1 MKKRI
6 DEGDKTYNKNVD
18 NSDMTQPLYP
28 TNLDMIT
35 LFGLFI
41 TCLYGAKFLVAP
53 LLFTLFDSSAVGSN
67 NAGAVMLFSQLMAF
81 IPTILFMFI
90 MRKRRGN
97 EPIKVKFSV
106 KGFDPVIILSGL
118 VMMFAV
124 SIIIEP
130 LLALVPSVRPNLSG
144 GGFLMLLSV
153 VVVAPIFEEYIC
165 RGLLLESLRS
175 TRGVVLAWIISSLF
189 FAMMH
194 LDGVLSL
201 NAFFMGLILGYIY
214 ISSGSLFAPI
224 ILHAI
229 NNAFAYLFFAIGK
242 DGMMLRD
249 LVANNYIYYIMY
261 ALSIVV
267 FVIAKIKYTR
277 RFKEIIAKEETGFDD
292 DVAKDNI

>member
-1 MKKRI
+1 MKKGI
-6 DEGDKTYNKNVD
+6 DQGDKSYNKNVD

-41 TCLYGAKFLVAP
+41 TCLYGGKFLVLP
-53 LLFTLFDSSAVGSN
+53 LLLPLFGSSAVGAD
-67 NAGAVMLFSQLMAF
+67 NAGAVMLLSQMMAF

-97 EPIKVKFSV
+97 EPIKVKFSL
-106 KGFDPVIILSGL
+106 KGFDPVIIVSGL

-124 SIIIEP
+124 SVIIEP
-130 LLALVPSVRPNLSG
+130 LLALVPSVRPPIDG

-194 LDGVLSL
+194 LDGVLSI

-229 NNAFAYLFFAIGK
+229 NNAFAYIFFAVGK

-249 LVANNYIYYIMY
+249 LVSNNIIYYIMY
-261 ALSIVV
+261 VLAIAV
-267 FVIAKIKYTR
+267 FVVAKIRYTR
-277 RFKEIIAKEETGFDD
+277 RFKEIVAMEEKGLDGGEE
-292 DVAKDNI
+292 KK